1 MLKKKRINLE
11 VQGEVMMSIQGHLHE
26 KVMFQGGL
34 AAKPLKILF
43 DNILFAIIRF
53 KPCHKNCKG
62 GASSQG
68 VFFCAFEAGIQ
79 AGIPFHKDHT

>member
-43 DNILFAIIRF
+43 DNIL
-53 KPCHKNCKG
+53 
-62 GASSQG
+62 
-68 VFFCAFEAGIQ
+68 
-79 AGIPFHKDHT
+79 